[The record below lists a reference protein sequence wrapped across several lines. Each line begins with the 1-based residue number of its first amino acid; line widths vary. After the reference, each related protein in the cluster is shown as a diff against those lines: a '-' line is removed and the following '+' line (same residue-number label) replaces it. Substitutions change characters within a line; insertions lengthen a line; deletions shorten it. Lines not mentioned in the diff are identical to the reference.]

1 MTQQTK
7 RVEAYTFVEFCK
19 ELQSAIQEGYAIDFN
34 DNASIPSG
42 GIGYYKSVLYKGPKI
57 AALLKAPADKESF
70 EADLEKI
77 EEKFVE
83 FDKQVD
89 EAIYPGGQKEPF
101 VPSVVF
107 EVKEG
112 KTNGFD
118 AKEPEKKPKGRPKA
132 SQV

>member
-42 GIGYYKSVLYKGPKI
+42 TIGYYKSVLYKGPKI

-70 EADLEKI
+70 EQDLTASDNAI
-77 EEKFVE
+77 
-83 FDKQVD
+83 KQFEGLVYSKQQ
-89 EAIYPGGQKEPF
+89 ENERPASEF
-101 VPSVVF
+101 VPSIVF
-107 EVKEG
+107 EV
-112 KTNGFD
+112 
-118 AKEPEKKPKGRPKA
+118 KEPEKKPKGRPKA
-132 SQV
+132 SRV

>member
-42 GIGYYKSVLYKGPKI
+42 GIGYYKAVLYKGPKI

-70 EADLEKI
+70 EQDLDQAAKAMSELDKAI
-77 EEKFVE
+77 ELAESK
-83 FDKQVD
+83 
-89 EAIYPGGQKEPF
+89 PF
-101 VPSVVF
+101 TPSVVF
-107 EVKEG
+107 EAREVSG
-112 KTNGFD
+112 KPAAT
-118 AKEPEKKPKGRPKA
+118 KGRPKKV
-132 SQV
+132 QV